1 MVRRISLRRGRS
13 LRRKLVCRR
22 RSLRR
27 FDRVGASRRTS
38 RFGAEEQQRN
48 LVSALA
54 QIIISHPPAARAL
67 AELAATKVLEKWGI
81 KEDGAIDENCP
92 DTDEL
97 KKFLEKWDKDG
108 GLSPV
113 PKSTK
118 FGVDPA
124 DKKAAMKRLAALR
137 KEAVEAD
144 AAYKKA
150 EDAYYEKLAKM
161 EPEVLY
167 TTEMLPKKNYKSNKK
182 NKKNL

>member
-1 MVRRISLRRGRS
+1 MVRRRSLRRGISLRRGRS

-48 LVSALA
+48 LAIALA
-54 QIIISHPPAARAL
+54 QIIVTYPPAVIAL
-67 AELAATKVLEKWGI
+67 AELAATTVLEKCGI
-81 KEDGAIDENCP
+81 EEEGAIDKNCP
-92 DTDEL
+92 EL
-97 KKFLEKWDKDG
+97 EALREYINNLDLTK

-124 DKKAAMKRLAALR
+124 DKKAAMKRLKALR

-150 EDAYYEKLAKM
+150 EDAYYEKKSEHLNK
-161 EPEVLY
+161 VKKLY
-167 TTEMLPKKNYKSNKK
+167 V
-182 NKKNL
+182 